1 MKLLVKTPDC
11 ITKFMTYLQFY
22 FLIPAPSPPAPE
34 PTPYEILLKEI
45 AEAGDKLVVLNF
57 CAPWFLGCP
66 LMNERV
72 KKLTKMNPN
81 VVFIDLDFEKNI
93 EAAIHFDIKT
103 LPAFKFLK
111 KSKVIDQMNG
121 YDIDELKK
129 LVKKY
134 DTVL

>member
-1 MKLLVKTPDC
+1 
-11 ITKFMTYLQFY
+11 
-22 FLIPAPSPPAPE
+22 
-34 PTPYEILLKEI
+34 
-45 AEAGDKLVVLNF
+45 
-57 CAPWFLGCP
+57 
-66 LMNERV
+66 MNERV
-72 KKLTKMNPN
+72 KKLSKMNPN

-93 EAAIHFDIKT
+93 EAAIHFDIKI

-111 KSKVIDQMNG
+111 NSKAIDEMNG